1 MSHSRFF
8 TLFKKI
14 GLSRITG
21 FALLGALIALRIFD
35 PVIVT
40 SLRNQAFDLY
50 QRIKPRE
57 IKKLPVAIIDIDDAS
72 LAQIGQ
78 WPWPRSTMADLLIKA
93 TQGGTV
99 AIALDIVFSEKDRLS
114 PKNIAENNPG
124 FSGELRAE
132 LSKLPSNDAV
142 LAAAIAKSRIV
153 LGQTSVRNN
162 NANTTSNQ
170 LIPNVQHA
178 FLGKDPTPYLLK
190 FPDLLQ
196 NLPELEKAGAGRGVF
211 TVRPDPDGIHR
222 RLPLVMMVQDK
233 IRLGL
238 STELLRVATGGG
250 AFAVRTDDAGISGV
264 VVAKQLIKTDQNGS
278 VWPYFSPSSRTRF
291 VSAADLLTGKMP
303 ATRLQGHLVF
313 VGTSA
318 IGLED
323 FRANPTGIPMPGVEI
338 HAQVLENIMSK
349 TLLVRPNYAVGVELV
364 VIAALGL
371 LVILL
376 VPALGALLT
385 IGGTL
390 VLISGYIGI
399 SYYYFDTER
408 LLLDPAY
415 PTVAA
420 LLVIL
425 LMASANYIREE
436 RRRREIRSAFG
447 QYVSPALVSQ
457 LADNP
462 DQLKLGGETKELSVL
477 FSDVR
482 GFTTISESY
491 KANPQGLTQLMNSFL
506 GVLSDAIL
514 HHRGTIDKYMGDA
527 VMAFWNAPLDEKDH
541 AGDSCRAAL
550 KMMADVEQLNQQRQ
564 AEAEDGEEVLPI
576 NVGIGINTGSCV
588 VGNMGSGNRFDYTA
602 LGDTVNLGSRLEGQ
616 SKTYGVD
623 IVLGALTAEAVSDRL
638 AVLELDLI
646 RVKGKNEPERV
657 FGLFGDE
664 EMAANTDF
672 KAARAL
678 NKSMIAAYR
687 NKDWASA
694 FDAVGMLREVD
705 GRLDLR
711 LDEYLFLYETR
722 IAEFRAN
729 PPGQY
734 WDGVYTAT
742 SK

>member
-14 GLSRITG
+14 GLSRIVG
-21 FALLGALIALRIFD
+21 LALLGALIALRIFD
-35 PVIVT
+35 PVVVT
-40 SLRNQAFDLY
+40 NLRHQAFDVY
-50 QRIKPRE
+50 QRVKPRE
-57 IKKLPVAIIDIDDAS
+57 VSKLPVSIIDIDDAS

-78 WPWPRSTMADLLIKA
+78 WPWPRSTMADLLTKA
-93 TQGGTV
+93 TQGGAV

-114 PKNIAENNPG
+114 PKNIAQNNPN
-124 FSGELRAE
+124 FSSDLRAE
-132 LSKLPSNDAV
+132 LSKLPSNDAI
-142 LAAAIAKSRIV
+142 LAAAIAKSRVV
-153 LGQTSVRNN
+153 LGQTSVRSNN
-162 NANTTSNQ
+162 TDASSSQ
-170 LIPNVQHA
+170 VIPDVQHA

-196 NLPELEKAGAGRGVF
+196 NLPELEKVGAGRGVF

-238 STELLRVATGGG
+238 STELLRIATGGG

-264 VVAKQLIKTDQNGS
+264 VVAKQLLKTDQNGS

-291 VSAADLLTGKMP
+291 VSAADILTGKMP
-303 ATRLQGHLVF
+303 ATRLRGHLVF

-323 FRANPTGIPMPGVEI
+323 FRANPTGVPMPGVEI
-338 HAQVLENIMSK
+338 HAQVLENILSK
-349 TLLVRPNYAVGVELV
+349 NLLVRPNYAVGVELV

-385 IGGTL
+385 IGSTL

-399 SYYYFDTER
+399 SYYYFHTER

-436 RRRREIRSAFG
+436 RQRREIRSAFG

-491 KANPQGLTQLMNSFL
+491 KTNPQGLTQLMNSFL

-550 KMMADVEQLNQQRQ
+550 KMMADVEQLNQQRI
-564 AEAEDGEEVLPI
+564 ADAEDGEEVLPI

-623 IVLGALTAEAVSDRL
+623 IVLGALTAEAVSDRF

-664 EMAANTDF
+664 EMAENTDF

-678 NKSMIAAYR
+678 NKSMITAYR
-687 NKDWASA
+687 NQDWTSA

-705 GRLDLR
+705 GRLGLR
-711 LDEYLFLYETR
+711 LDDYLFLYETR
-722 IAEFRAN
+722 IGEFRTN
-729 PPGQY
+729 PPGKY

>member
-1 MSHSRFF
+1 MSQSIFR
-8 TLFKKI
+8 TLFRKVGVSRLL
-14 GLSRITG
+14 GL
-21 FALLGALIALRIFD
+21 ALLASLIALRIFD
-35 PVIVT
+35 PVVVT
-40 SLRNQAFDLY
+40 SLRNQAFDVY

-57 IKKLPVAIIDIDDAS
+57 ISKLPVAIIDIDDES
-72 LAQIGQ
+72 LSKIGQ
-78 WPWPRSTMADLLIKA
+78 WPWPRSTMAELITKA
-93 TQGGTV
+93 TNGGAV

-114 PKNIAENNPG
+114 PKNIAENYPS
-124 FSGELRAE
+124 FSTDLRDELK
-132 LSKLPSNDAV
+132 KLPSNDAI
-142 LAAAIAKSRIV
+142 LAAAIAKARVV
-153 LGQTSVRNN
+153 LGQTSLR
-162 NANTTSNQ
+162 SNHTKLESDQ
-170 LIPNVQHA
+170 PIPNVQHA

-196 NLPELEKAGAGRGVF
+196 NLPELEKVGAGRGVF
-211 TVRPDPDGIHR
+211 TVRPDADGIHR
-222 RLPLVMMVQDK
+222 RLPLVLMVQDK

-238 STELLRVATGGG
+238 SAELLRVATGGG

-264 VVAKQLIKTDQNGS
+264 VVAKQLLATDQNGT

-291 VSAADLLTGKMP
+291 VSAADLLSGKMP
-303 ATRLQGHLVF
+303 PARLRGHLVF

-338 HAQVLENIMSK
+338 HAQVLENILSK
-349 TLLVRPNYAVGVELV
+349 TLLVRPNYTVGVELV
-364 VIAALGL
+364 VITLLGL

-376 VPALGALLT
+376 VPALGAFLT
-385 IGGTL
+385 IGSTL
-390 VLISGYIGI
+390 LLTGGYIGI
-399 SYYYFDTER
+399 SYYYFHTQR
-408 LLLDPAY
+408 VLLDPAY

-420 LLVIL
+420 LLIIL

-447 QYVSPALVSQ
+447 QYVSPALVAQ

-462 DQLKLGGETKELSVL
+462 DKLTLGGETRDLSVL

-482 GFTTISESY
+482 GFTTISESF
-491 KANPQGLTQLMNSFL
+491 KSNPQGLTQLMNSFL

-514 HHRGTIDKYMGDA
+514 HHKGTIDKYMGDA
-527 VMAFWNAPLDEKDH
+527 VMAFWNAPLDDENH
-541 AGDSCRAAL
+541 TEASCRAAL
-550 KMMADVEQLNQQRQ
+550 KMMTDVAKLNKQRET
-564 AEAEDGEEVLPI
+564 EAEDGEEVLPI

-623 IVLGALTAEAVSDRL
+623 IVLGALTAEAVFDKF

-646 RVKGKNEPERV
+646 RVKGKNEPERI

-664 EMAANTDF
+664 ELFENADF
-672 KAARAL
+672 RATRAL
-678 NKSMIAAYR
+678 NKSMLTSYR
-687 NKDWASA
+687 NQDWSSA

-705 GRLDLR
+705 DRLKLG
-711 LDEYLFLYETR
+711 LEEYLFLYETR

-729 PPGQY
+729 PPGKH

>member
-1 MSHSRFF
+1 M
-8 TLFKKI
+8 
-14 GLSRITG
+14 SRIVG
-21 FALLGALIALRIFD
+21 LALLAALIALRILD
-35 PVIVT
+35 PVVVT
-40 SLRNQAFDLY
+40 NLRNQAFDLY

-57 IKKLPVAIIDIDDAS
+57 ISKQPVSIIDIDDAS
-72 LAQIGQ
+72 LAEIGQ
-78 WPWPRSTMADLLIKA
+78 WPWPRSTIADLLTKA
-93 TQGGTV
+93 TQGGAV

-114 PKNIAENNPG
+114 PKNIAENNPN
-124 FSGELRAE
+124 FSDALRAE
-132 LSKLPSNDAV
+132 LSSLPSNDAI
-142 LAAAIAKSRIV
+142 LAEAISKSRIV
-153 LGQTSVRNN
+153 LGQTSLR
-162 NANTTSNQ
+162 SNHSKSNSEQ
-170 LIPNVQHA
+170 AIPEVQQA

-196 NLPELEKAGAGRGVF
+196 NLPEFEKAGAGRGVF

-222 RLPLVMMVQDK
+222 RLPLVMMMRDK

-238 STELLRVATGGG
+238 ATELLRVATGGD

-264 VVAKQLIKTDQNGS
+264 VVAKQLLRTDHNGS

-303 ATRLQGHLVF
+303 ATRLRGHLVF

-349 TLLVRPNYAVGVELV
+349 TLLVRPNYAVAVELV
-364 VIAALGL
+364 VITALGL

-390 VLISGYIGI
+390 VLMGGYIGV

-420 LLVIL
+420 LVVIL

-436 RRRREIRSAFG
+436 RQRREIRSAFG

-462 DQLKLGGETKELSVL
+462 EQLKLGGETKDLSVL

-482 GFTTISESY
+482 GFTTIAESF
-491 KANPQGLTQLMNSFL
+491 KENPQGLTQLMNDFL

-514 HHRGTIDKYMGDA
+514 HHRGTIDKFMGDA

-550 KMMADVEQLNQQRQ
+550 KMMADVEQLNQQRK

-623 IVLGALTAEAVSDRL
+623 IVLGALTAKAVSDRF

-646 RVKGKNEPERV
+646 RVKGKNEPERI

-664 EMAANTDF
+664 TMAENTDF
-672 KAARAL
+672 KAVRAL
-678 NKSMIAAYR
+678 NKSMLTAYR
-687 NKDWASA
+687 NQDWASA

-705 GRLDLR
+705 GRLGLR
-711 LDEYLFLYETR
+711 LDDYLFLYETR
-722 IAEFRAN
+722 IGEFGAN

>member
-1 MSHSRFF
+1 M
-8 TLFKKI
+8 
-14 GLSRITG
+14 SRIVG
-21 FALLGALIALRIFD
+21 LALLGALIALRILD

-40 SLRNQAFDLY
+40 NIRNQAFDLY

-57 IKKLPVAIIDIDDAS
+57 ISKLPVSIIDIYDAS

-78 WPWPRSTMADLLIKA
+78 WPWPRSTIADLLTKA

-114 PKNIAENNPG
+114 PKNIAENNPN
-124 FSGELRAE
+124 FSEDLRTE
-132 LSKLPSNDAV
+132 LSNLPSNDSV
-142 LAAAIAKSRIV
+142 LAEAIAKSRIV
-153 LGQTSVRNN
+153 LGQTSLRSIH
-162 NANTTSNQ
+162 SNSNSDQ
-170 LIPNVQHA
+170 VIPEVQHA

-238 STELLRVATGGG
+238 STELLRVATGGN
-250 AFAVRTDDAGISGV
+250 AFAVRTNEAGISGV
-264 VVAKQLIKTDQNGS
+264 VVANQLLATDQNGS
-278 VWPYFSPSSRTRF
+278 VWPYFTPSSRSRF
-291 VSAADLLTGKMP
+291 ISAADILNGKMP
-303 ATRLQGHLVF
+303 TGRLAGHLVF

-323 FRANPTGIPMPGVEI
+323 FRANPTGIAMPGVEI
-338 HAQVLENIMSK
+338 HAQVLENILSK
-349 TLLVRPNYAVGVELV
+349 TLLVRPNYAVGIELV
-364 VIAALGL
+364 VIAVLGL

-385 IGGTL
+385 IGSTL
-390 VLISGYIGI
+390 VLISGYIGV
-399 SYYYFDTER
+399 SYYYFDTQR

-436 RRRREIRSAFG
+436 RQRREIKSAFG
-447 QYVSPALVSQ
+447 QYVSPALVAQ

-462 DQLKLGGETKELSVL
+462 DQLKLGGETKDLSIL

-491 KANPQGLTQLMNSFL
+491 KTNPQGLTQLMNNFL

-514 HHRGTIDKYMGDA
+514 HHKGTIDKYMGDA
-527 VMAFWNAPLDEKDH
+527 VMAFWNAPTDDEEH
-541 AGDSCRAAL
+541 AAASCRAAL
-550 KMMADVEQLNQQRQ
+550 KMMADVEQLNQQRKD
-564 AEAEDGEEVLPI
+564 EAEDGEDVLPI

-616 SKTYGVD
+616 SKTYGID
-623 IVLGALTAEAVSDRL
+623 IVLGALTAEAVSDRF

-646 RVKGKNEPERV
+646 RVKGKNEPERI

-664 EMAANTDF
+664 EVAQKSDF

-678 NKSMIAAYR
+678 NKSMITAYR
-687 NKDWASA
+687 NQDWTSA
-694 FDAVGMLREVD
+694 FEAVGMLREVD
-705 GRLDLR
+705 GRLNLR